1 MDPNPETGGADG
13 CHSREIHVC
22 SDFDA
27 NPLCPSFFVFIF
39 QLTPTHSKSRKQLVE
54 ETTYLAPVLTT
65 ILHHPLDVN
74 SHCLS
79 QFIEQIICVIVVKVT
94 LHLQHPLQGPNETSA
109 IHSTIWSVSF
119 PSYAKTANSYVQPKY
134 LCPSSSLDSHSL
146 CKKRKRHYVTQLRE
160 YQTKRVSPERRLC
173 D

>member
-1 MDPNPETGGADG
+1 MAAI
-13 CHSREIHVC
+13 REKSMFAPILTC
-22 SDFDA
+22 K
-27 NPLCPSFFVFIF
+27 PTLPFFVFNF
-39 QLTPTHSKSRKQLVE
+39 QITPTHSKSHKQLVE
-54 ETTYLAPVLTT
+54 EITHLAPVLTT

-94 LHLQHPLQGPNETSA
+94 LHLQHPSQGPNETSA

-119 PSYAKTANSYVQPKY
+119 PSYAKTANSYVQPKH

-146 CKKRKRHYVTQLRE
+146 CKKKKT
-160 YQTKRVSPERRLC
+160 SLC
-173 D
+173 NAPARISD